1 MNVQTIMLFLMVLL
15 TQRAFAAAPLVH
27 LVAEWSEGE
36 VVRRIARTTELGGA
50 AFGAASWRELPQRLP
65 RLPWR
70 GSDDRRSAQLTL
82 RAEASEIPLLLTASG
97 CREEGVGARTLE
109 RCAVVARG
117 MRPTDEALR
126 AIDARAEEIVGEGTV
141 LFDAAKG
148 VAIAGWIEMR
158 RLLIT
163 ELWHATS
170 GATIERARVAAA
182 WARLPEG
189 G

>member
-1 MNVQTIMLFLMVLL
+1 MRG
-15 TQRAFAAAPLVH
+15 TQ
-27 LVAEWSEGE
+27 
-36 VVRRIARTTELGGA
+36 
-50 AFGAASWRELPQRLP
+50 LP
-65 RLPWR
+65 
-70 GSDDRRSAQLTL
+70 L
-82 RAEASEIPLLLTASG
+82 RAEASEISLLLTASG
-97 CREEGVGARTLE
+97 CREERIGARMLE

-117 MRPTDEALR
+117 RRSNNDDALR

-141 LFDAAKG
+141 LLDAAKG
-148 VAIAGWIEMR
+148 VAIAGWIELR

-170 GATIERARVAAA
+170 GATIERARLAAA